1 MPTSNLPIA
10 SQIAWPDP
18 DHRADRTEKETDHRR
33 LECARRDKG
42 SKRPTTKLEHSPSKP
57 FFLVKRWSKNSLLYL
72 RDKPESKLDLL
83 DLDLLDLDLLDLDL
97 LDLGIWTSTLKL
109 PRIPS
114 DPNVMSQ
121 SCQEKL
127 ESGRKPSGG
136 WMTKPDVC
144 VREAI
149 IRPFPSQQLLEPVDK
164 DQG

>member
-1 MPTSNLPIA
+1 MVC
-10 SQIAWPDP
+10 SQT
-18 DHRADRTEKETDHRR
+18 TEAIEPKKETDHRW

-42 SKRPTTKLEHSPSKP
+42 SKRPKSNLQRSPSEP
-57 FFLVKRWSKNSLLYL
+57 FFLVRRWSKNSLLYH
-72 RDKPESKLDLL
+72 RDKPESRLDLL
-83 DLDLLDLDLLDLDL
+83 DQH
-97 LDLGIWTSTLKL
+97 LGIWTSTLKL

-114 DPNVMSQ
+114 DPNVVSQ

-149 IRPFPSQQLLEPVDK
+149 VRPFASQQLLKPVDQN
-164 DQG
+164 QG